1 MFPWVIPHST
11 ADYLRVTHQ
20 FAANLSSC
28 PNKPA
33 RLACLRRIA
42 NVRSEPESNS
52 PYSNYFITL
61 SSNDLL
67 MQEIVTNCNFG
78 SFELFKFILHQLCL
92 FFLNCFCYPYFKE
105 LFNLLFIN
113 YSIKKKNVNTF

>member
-1 MFPWVIPHST
+1 MFPWVIPHFT

-78 SFELFKFILHQLCL
+78 SFELFKFYTSCV
-92 FFLNCFCYPYFKE
+92 CF
-105 LFNLLFIN
+105 
-113 YSIKKKNVNTF
+113 S

>member
-1 MFPWVIPHST
+1 MFPWVIPRFT

-52 PYSNYFITL
+52 PYSLFSESFSILYFITL
-61 SSNDLL
+61 LSDDLL
-67 MQEIVTNCNFG
+67 LQRNC
-78 SFELFKFILHQLCL
+78 
-92 FFLNCFCYPYFKE
+92 Y
-105 LFNLLFIN
+105 LL
-113 YSIKKKNVNTF
+113 

>member
-52 PYSNYFITL
+52 PYSQFCESEMILYFSIL
-61 SSNDLL
+61 LNRDLL
-67 MQEIVTNCNFG
+67 T
-78 SFELFKFILHQLCL
+78 
-92 FFLNCFCYPYFKE
+92 
-105 LFNLLFIN
+105 
-113 YSIKKKNVNTF
+113 

>member
-52 PYSNYFITL
+52 PYS
-61 SSNDLL
+61 LL
-67 MQEIVTNCNFG
+67 
-78 SFELFKFILHQLCL
+78 
-92 FFLNCFCYPYFKE
+92 
-105 LFNLLFIN
+105 
-113 YSIKKKNVNTF
+113 